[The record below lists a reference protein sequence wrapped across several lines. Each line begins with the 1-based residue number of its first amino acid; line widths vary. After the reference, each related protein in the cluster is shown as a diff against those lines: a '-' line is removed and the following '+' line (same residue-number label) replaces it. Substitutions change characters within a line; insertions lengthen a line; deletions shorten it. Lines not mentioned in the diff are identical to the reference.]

1 MSLIYYITFRN
12 EKSYDMNALNGMGCI
27 QTSHPRAPAEVNARG
42 GYHATFV
49 SFHTRHRRIV
59 LLFLEHNGWLDL

>member
-1 MSLIYYITFRN
+1 
-12 EKSYDMNALNGMGCI
+12 MNALNGMGCI
-27 QTSHPRAPAEVNARG
+27 QTSHPRAPAEVNVRG

-49 SFHTRHRRIV
+49 SFRTRHRRIV